1 MKASIVLGVIAALLL
16 GYILIFERGT
26 VGTRELETR
35 QGSVLPQLIRD
46 RVNKLEVQRKGATLV
61 LERNLEGIDEEA
73 LWKVKAPYQA
83 EADQDAV
90 DTLIGDLEWL
100 HPKRTLR
107 DVNAED
113 QKKFGV
119 TAPRYRAWFTVGPQR
134 LAIRVGNETPQHDGV
149 YVSTDEP
156 GTVYVVGKDFADALA
171 QPAEHYHT
179 KTLHEGVLVTT
190 ARKVQ
195 ARDAAGLRVATRDR
209 DGLWRIAEPSASK
222 DMLAASAEITS
233 LIEATDQLK
242 ATRYVTS
249 EKGVLARYGLEP
261 AQLDMSIEKRGKIDM
276 KNTGDEGAN
285 VLAVRVRAGAP
296 CEGQPTERYVTVGD
310 NGIVFCAQ
318 SADLDKLK
326 LPEERLRETRMLPI
340 APRDVKGIRLAR
352 GDRSLA
358 LDRVG
363 GIPQA
368 GEAEP
373 WSYEQKRGHKVLAK
387 GTVRQGSIDD
397 LLEAL
402 RTAVALPDAVA
413 TGSAQGAGFTATF
426 LRNDKKPD
434 LVFHIA
440 LRGLDEAL
448 VQRQGEPQPLAFAPA
463 AVELLDPS
471 IAPFKPLG
479 VLALNEADLRLL
491 EIVRGGATERAERAD
506 AGAPF
511 AVSKPIDVEADRIA
525 TSDVVR
531 LLSGLQAVRFVADSA
546 EPVHGLDAPI
556 AIVRAHYAARGE
568 AKAQDVVLRLG
579 AATEGGY
586 FARLDSD
593 PAVFVV
599 STQIADLLK
608 APLASRTLLA
618 TPLESI
624 AAVDVAQGGRKLRV
638 QRAGEGFE
646 VAGNAADKRTD
657 AAQAL
662 AKAVATLRAITVVS
676 YGEPAADQG
685 FKAPFATVR
694 VERTAGE
701 PVELLL
707 GAQVPTGDRYARRR
721 DLAATLLL
729 PASAADALLA
739 ALP

>member
-35 QGSVLPQLIRD
+35 QGSVLPELIRD
-46 RVNKLEVQRKGATLV
+46 RLTKLEVQRKGATIV

-83 EADQDAV
+83 QADADAV

-107 DVNAED
+107 DVTAED

-119 TAPRYRAWFTVGPQR
+119 TAPRARAWFTVGTQR
-134 LAIRVGNETPQHDGV
+134 MAIRIGNETPQHDGV

-171 QPAEHYHT
+171 QPPEHYHS
-179 KTLHEGVLVTT
+179 KTLHEGVLVST

-195 ARDAAGLRVATRDR
+195 ARDAAGARVVTRDR
-209 DGLWRIAEPSASK
+209 QGLWRVAEPTASK
-222 DMLAASAEITS
+222 DMLAASAEVTS

-249 EKGVLARYGLEP
+249 EKGALARYGLDP
-261 AQLDMSIEKRGKIDM
+261 AQLDVSIEKRGKIDM

-285 VLAVRVRAGAP
+285 VLAVRVRAGST
-296 CEGQPTERYVTVGD
+296 CEGQPTERYVTVDD

-326 LPEERLRETRMLPI
+326 LPEERLLEARLLPI
-340 APRDVKGIRLAR
+340 EPRDVKAIRLAR

-358 LDRVG
+358 LDRIG

-373 WSYEQKRGHKVLAK
+373 WSFEQKRGEKVLAK
-387 GTVRQGSIDD
+387 GTVRDGSIVD
-397 LLEAL
+397 LLDAL
-402 RTAVALPDAVA
+402 RAAVALPDAAA
-413 TGSAQGAGFTATF
+413 TGTAQGGGFTATF
-426 LRNDKKPD
+426 LRNDNKPD

-448 VQRQGEPQPLAFAPA
+448 VQRQGEPQPLVFNPA

-471 IAPFKPLG
+471 ITPFKSLD
-479 VLALNEADLRLL
+479 VLALNEADLRSL
-491 EIVRGGATERAERAD
+491 EIVRGGITERAERGD

-511 AVSKPIDVEADRIA
+511 AVSKPIAVEADRIA
-525 TSDVVR
+525 TSDVAR

-546 EPVHGLDAPI
+546 EPVHGLDAPV
-556 AIVRAHYAARGE
+556 ATVRAHYAARGE
-568 AKAQDVVLRLG
+568 TKEQDVVLRLG
-579 AATEGGY
+579 AATEGGH

-599 STQIADLLK
+599 STQLADLLK

-624 AAVDVAQGGRKLRV
+624 VAIDVAHGARKLRV
-638 QRAGEGFE
+638 QRSGETFE
-646 VAGNAADKRTD
+646 VVSTASDKQAV

-685 FKAPFATVR
+685 FKPPFATLR
-694 VERTAGE
+694 IERSGGE
-701 PVELLL
+701 PVELVL
-707 GAQVPTGDRYARRR
+707 GAQTPSGERYARRR
-721 DLAATLLL
+721 DVPTTLLL
-729 PASAADALLA
+729 PASAVDALLA